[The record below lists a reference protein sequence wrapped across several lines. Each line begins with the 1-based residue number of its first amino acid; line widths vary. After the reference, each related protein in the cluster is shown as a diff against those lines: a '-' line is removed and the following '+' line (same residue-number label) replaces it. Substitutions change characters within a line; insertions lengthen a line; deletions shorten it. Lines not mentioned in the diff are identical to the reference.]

1 MGGVGGVGG
10 YFMGRCPTAR
20 CSMPPKSNL
29 HLPLSLSLSPPYSTH
44 PYIVPTISLPF
55 FIYYFFK
62 SLPPSLTLT
71 PLWCIQLKTI
81 RPKHKKI
88 QKCKIQSPPP
98 SSSILLHP
106 PHSMYMYTFEDMPQ
120 GLRHH
125 RKGGSHMIRK
135 YAKSL

>member
-1 MGGVGGVGG
+1 MPLQQDSEKKGSNREWQGACDLNSPQVSPKPPFLPLWLPIAEWWISWGGVWGG

-81 RPKHKKI
+81 HTKHKKI
-88 QKCKIQSPPP
+88 
-98 SSSILLHP
+98 
-106 PHSMYMYTFEDMPQ
+106 
-120 GLRHH
+120 
-125 RKGGSHMIRK
+125 
-135 YAKSL
+135 